1 MIVAH
6 SRLFSKY
13 QGRWNLGWYIGCGD
27 GTTTD
32 RQRVF
37 IDEMDAVGANVAV
50 VNLMNEDICTVFEG
64 EYMKSPYDQRK
75 IDQLAQFYGMLKARG
90 KMMGVA
96 FFDGPASS
104 NPRYPFLRY
113 WDRHA
118 AFMQQVTPALAP
130 YVDVFFVGIET
141 NRYAS
146 ITAVEDAIDV
156 ITPLACRIDPKTG
169 VRYQIPVAA
178 HEQNVGWR
186 NGKPYMTRRVP
197 RNASF
202 AGLETSNHP
211 FDGDNRS
218 ALQMCQESDCV
229 RDSMGDGRGVWVME
243 SNAFDS
249 QRAKKQNNAMARLPG
264 VIGIDGVM

>member
-64 EYMKSPYDQRK
+64 EYMKSPYDQRR
-75 IDQLAQFYGMLKARG
+75 IDLLGQFYGMLKARG

-96 FFDGPASS
+96 FFDGPASDH
-104 NPRYPFLRY
+104 PRYPFLRY
-113 WDRHA
+113 WDRHVP
-118 AFMQQVTPALAP
+118 FLEQVTPALAP
-130 YVDVFFVGIET
+130 YTDVFFIGIET

-146 ITAVEDAIDV
+146 IEDVEGAISV
-156 ITPLACRIDPKTG
+156 VTPLACRIDLATG
-169 VRYQIPVAA
+169 VRYQIPVSM
-178 HEQNVGWR
+178 HEQNVGWQ
-186 NGKPYMTRRVP
+186 NGKPYMIRRVP
-197 RNASF
+197 RNAPF

-211 FDGDNRS
+211 HDGDTVDVLR
-218 ALQMCQESDCV
+218 MCQEVDCV
-229 RDSMGDGRGVWVME
+229 VESMGDGRGVFVME
-243 SNAFDS
+243 SNAS
-249 QRAKKQNNAMARLPG
+249 NSEQAKRQNNSMAYMPG